1 MKRSKVR
8 QPSVP
13 ERLSEQIRRCI
24 VESGITRYRISKE
37 TGVSQGTLSQ
47 FVNGRRGLS
56 VEAMDLIGVFLGLSV
71 VAVESGR
78 VQGRSPK
85 GKRNGRASTGG

>member
-1 MKRSKVR
+1 MPRKKTPQSSHAEV
-8 QPSVP
+8 
-13 ERLSEQIRRCI
+13 LSAQIRRCI
-24 VESGITRYRISKE
+24 LESGITRYRISKE
-37 TGVSQGTLSQ
+37 TGVSEGSLSQ
-47 FVNGRRGLS
+47 FVNGHRGLS

-85 GKRNGRASTGG
+85 GKRNGESSTGR